1 MLLSCYL
8 QLSQYVKE
16 LRFIS
21 FSKDKDFD
29 DVLIA
34 NQQASFL
41 ANTIYY
47 AERLTLHAWRF
58 LKAFKPYVNE
68 QP

>member
-16 LRFIS
+16 LSCFATFAARRT
-21 FSKDKDFD
+21 D

-34 NQQASFL
+34 NQQASLSQHHFL
-41 ANTIYY
+41 GLTLNAR
-47 AERLTLHAWRF
+47 RLTL
-58 LKAFKPYVNE
+58 LK
-68 QP
+68 

>member
-16 LRFIS
+16 LRFTILS
-21 FSKDKDFD
+21 NCKDSD

-34 NQQASFL
+34 NQQASFI

-47 AERLTLHAWRF
+47 AERLTPH
-58 LKAFKPYVNE
+58 AFKKLSNLTLMNNC
-68 QP
+68 